1 EDVEPDG
8 LLEYSVVF
16 TDRSLNHMSKRFV
29 SVMQDINRILRSAY
43 DAEAAAIVPGGGS
56 YAMESV
62 ARQIATGK
70 KVLIVRNGLFSF
82 RWSQILDA
90 GDIAAETTVLQAS
103 ADSDAHQSTW
113 SPAPIAEVVAAIE
126 REKPDVVFAPHV
138 ETASGMLLPDDYVK
152 AVSEAVHAGGG
163 LFVLDCIASGAGW
176 ASMTDLGVDILI
188 SAPQKGWSG
197 SPCAGYVMLGQ
208 AARKTVE
215 GSTSASCSMDLKK
228 WLSIADESDREAVH
242 AVGGLFV
249 LDCIASGA
257 VWASMT
263 GLGVDILISA
273 PQKGWSGSPC
283 AGYVMLGQAARKAVE
298 GSTSSSFSM
307 DLKKWLSIADEYE
320 AGRSPYHATMPTDAL
335 THNVELMRE
344 TEERGYD
351 KPESAQHELGERVS
365 AVCADRRLPSVASPG
380 CASPSVVVVQT
391 DNPQLANGAS
401 FKEAGVQIAA
411 GVPPQCGEP
420 EDFSTF
426 RIGLFGLDKLGDID
440 GTIARLES
448 ALNSIGVTA
457 QA

>member
-1 EDVEPDG
+1 MTLPHEDVDPDG

-16 TDRSLNHMSKRFV
+16 TDRSLNHMSKKFV

-113 SPAPIAEVVAAIE
+113 SPTPIAEVVAAIE

-152 AVSEAVHAGGG
+152 AVSEAVHA
-163 LFVLDCIASGAGW
+163 
-176 ASMTDLGVDILI
+176 
-188 SAPQKGWSG
+188 
-197 SPCAGYVMLGQ
+197 
-208 AARKTVE
+208 
-215 GSTSASCSMDLKK
+215 
-228 WLSIADESDREAVH
+228 
-242 AVGGLFV
+242 VGGLFV

-263 GLGVDILISA
+263 DLGVDILISA

-351 KPESAQHELGERVS
+351 KLESAQKELGERVR
-365 AVCADRRLPSVASPG
+365 AVFAERGLPSVASPEF
-380 CASPSVVVVQT
+380 ASPSVVVVHT

-411 GVPPQCGEP
+411 GVPLQCGEP

-448 ALNSIGVTA
+448 ALDSIGVTA

>member
-1 EDVEPDG
+1 MTLPHEDVDPDG

-16 TDRSLNHMSKRFV
+16 TDRSLNHMSKKFV

-152 AVSEAVHAGGG
+152 AVSEAVHA
-163 LFVLDCIASGAGW
+163 
-176 ASMTDLGVDILI
+176 
-188 SAPQKGWSG
+188 
-197 SPCAGYVMLGQ
+197 
-208 AARKTVE
+208 
-215 GSTSASCSMDLKK
+215 
-228 WLSIADESDREAVH
+228 
-242 AVGGLFV
+242 VGGLFV

-263 GLGVDILISA
+263 DLGVDILISA

-351 KPESAQHELGERVS
+351 KLESAQKELGERVR
-365 AVCADRRLPSVASPG
+365 AVFAERGLPSVASPEF
-380 CASPSVVVVQT
+380 ASPSVVVVHT
-391 DNPQLANGAS
+391 DNPQLATGAS

-411 GVPPQCGEP
+411 GVPLQCGEP

-448 ALNSIGVTA
+448 ALDSIGVTA

>member
-1 EDVEPDG
+1 MTLPHEDVDPDG

-16 TDRSLNHMSKRFV
+16 TDRSLNHMSKKFV

-152 AVSEAVHAGGG
+152 AVSEAVHA
-163 LFVLDCIASGAGW
+163 
-176 ASMTDLGVDILI
+176 
-188 SAPQKGWSG
+188 
-197 SPCAGYVMLGQ
+197 
-208 AARKTVE
+208 
-215 GSTSASCSMDLKK
+215 
-228 WLSIADESDREAVH
+228 
-242 AVGGLFV
+242 VGGLFV

-263 GLGVDILISA
+263 DLGVDILISA

-351 KPESAQHELGERVS
+351 KLESAQKELGERVR
-365 AVCADRRLPSVASPG
+365 AVFAERGLPSVASPEF
-380 CASPSVVVVQT
+380 ASPSVAVVHT
-391 DNPQLANGAS
+391 DNPQLATGAS

-411 GVPPQCGEP
+411 GVPLQCGEP

-448 ALNSIGVTA
+448 ALDSIGVTA

>member
-1 EDVEPDG
+1 MTLPHEDVDPDG

-16 TDRSLNHMSKRFV
+16 TDRSLNHMSKKFV

-152 AVSEAVHAGGG
+152 AVSEAVHA
-163 LFVLDCIASGAGW
+163 
-176 ASMTDLGVDILI
+176 
-188 SAPQKGWSG
+188 
-197 SPCAGYVMLGQ
+197 
-208 AARKTVE
+208 
-215 GSTSASCSMDLKK
+215 
-228 WLSIADESDREAVH
+228 
-242 AVGGLFV
+242 VGGLFV
-249 LDCIASGA
+249 IDCIASGA

-263 GLGVDILISA
+263 DLGVDILISA

-351 KPESAQHELGERVS
+351 KLELAQKELGERVR
-365 AVCADRRLPSVASPG
+365 AVFAERGLPSVASPEF
-380 CASPSVVVVQT
+380 ASPSVVVVHT
-391 DNPQLANGAS
+391 DNPQLATGAS

-411 GVPPQCGEP
+411 GVPLQCGEP

-440 GTIARLES
+440 GTITRLET
-448 ALNSIGVTA
+448 ALDSIGVTA
-457 QA
+457 QP

>member
-1 EDVEPDG
+1 MTLPHEDVDPDG

-16 TDRSLNHMSKRFV
+16 TDRSLNHMSKKFV

-152 AVSEAVHAGGG
+152 AVSEAVHA
-163 LFVLDCIASGAGW
+163 
-176 ASMTDLGVDILI
+176 
-188 SAPQKGWSG
+188 
-197 SPCAGYVMLGQ
+197 
-208 AARKTVE
+208 
-215 GSTSASCSMDLKK
+215 
-228 WLSIADESDREAVH
+228 
-242 AVGGLFV
+242 VGGLFV

-263 GLGVDILISA
+263 DLGVDILISA

-351 KPESAQHELGERVS
+351 KLESAQKELGERVR
-365 AVCADRRLPSVASPG
+365 AVFAERGLPSVASPEF
-380 CASPSVVVVQT
+380 ASPSVVVVHT

-411 GVPPQCGEP
+411 GVPLQCGEP

>member
-1 EDVEPDG
+1 MTLPHEDVDPDG

-16 TDRSLNHMSKRFV
+16 TDRSLNHMSKKFV

-103 ADSDAHQSTW
+103 ADSDVHQSTW
-113 SPAPIAEVVAAIE
+113 SPAPITEVVAAIE

-152 AVSEAVHAGGG
+152 AVSEAVHA
-163 LFVLDCIASGAGW
+163 
-176 ASMTDLGVDILI
+176 
-188 SAPQKGWSG
+188 
-197 SPCAGYVMLGQ
+197 
-208 AARKTVE
+208 
-215 GSTSASCSMDLKK
+215 
-228 WLSIADESDREAVH
+228 
-242 AVGGLFV
+242 VGGLFV

-263 GLGVDILISA
+263 DLGVDILISA

-351 KPESAQHELGERVS
+351 KLESAQKELGERVR
-365 AVCADRRLPSVASPG
+365 AVFAERGLPSVASPEF
-380 CASPSVVVVQT
+380 ASPSVVVVHT

-411 GVPPQCGEP
+411 GVPLQCGEP

>member
-1 EDVEPDG
+1 MTLPHEDVDPDG

-90 GDIAAETTVLQAS
+90 GDIAAETTVLKAS

-152 AVSEAVHAGGG
+152 AVSEAVHAVGG
-163 LFVLDCIASGAGW
+163 LFVLDCIASGAVW

-208 AARKTVE
+208 AARK
-215 GSTSASCSMDLKK
+215 
-228 WLSIADESDREAVH
+228 
-242 AVGGLFV
+242 
-249 LDCIASGA
+249 
-257 VWASMT
+257 
-263 GLGVDILISA
+263 
-273 PQKGWSGSPC
+273 
-283 AGYVMLGQAARKAVE
+283 AVE
-298 GSTSSSFSM
+298 ESTSSSFSM

-351 KPESAQHELGERVS
+351 KLESAQKELGERVR
-365 AVCADRRLPSVASPG
+365 AVFAERGLPSVASDEF
-380 CASPSVVVVQT
+380 ASPSVVVVHT
-391 DNPQLANGAS
+391 DNPQLATGAS

-411 GVPPQCGEP
+411 GVPLQCGEP

-440 GTIARLES
+440 GTITRLEA
-448 ALNSIGVTA
+448 ALDSIGVTA
-457 QA
+457 QG

>member
-1 EDVEPDG
+1 MTLPHEDVDPDG

-16 TDRSLNHMSKRFV
+16 TDRSLNHMSKKFV

-103 ADSDAHQSTW
+103 ADSDVHQSTW

-152 AVSEAVHAGGG
+152 AVSEAVHA
-163 LFVLDCIASGAGW
+163 
-176 ASMTDLGVDILI
+176 
-188 SAPQKGWSG
+188 
-197 SPCAGYVMLGQ
+197 
-208 AARKTVE
+208 
-215 GSTSASCSMDLKK
+215 
-228 WLSIADESDREAVH
+228 
-242 AVGGLFV
+242 VGGLFV

-263 GLGVDILISA
+263 DLGVDILISA

-351 KPESAQHELGERVS
+351 KLELAQKELGERVR
-365 AVCADRRLPSVASPG
+365 AVFAERGLPSVASPEF
-380 CASPSVVVVQT
+380 ASPSVVVVHT

-411 GVPPQCGEP
+411 GVPLQCGEP

-448 ALNSIGVTA
+448 ALDSIGVTA
-457 QA
+457 RA